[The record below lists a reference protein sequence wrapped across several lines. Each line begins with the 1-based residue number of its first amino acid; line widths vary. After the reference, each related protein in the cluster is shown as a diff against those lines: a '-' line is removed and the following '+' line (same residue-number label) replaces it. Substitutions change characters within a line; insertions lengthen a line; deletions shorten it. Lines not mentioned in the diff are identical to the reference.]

1 MTLVSWN
8 YSLLVSYI
16 SLQKSY
22 AMCITKIQKTFPVGR
37 IIEKNFTLRLSN
49 GFDSCLLISNH
60 VYLLSQK
67 PKRSQSQWKYSNVRA
82 HVLCVGFAG
91 Q

>member
-1 MTLVSWN
+1 
-8 YSLLVSYI
+8 
-16 SLQKSY
+16 
-22 AMCITKIQKTFPVGR
+22 MCITKIQKTFPVGR

-60 VYLLSQK
+60 VSIVTEAWTLAIPLQIFQC
-67 PKRSQSQWKYSNVRA
+67 PG
-82 HVLCVGFAG
+82 LCVVGFAG